1 MKYIKDI
8 LNLQENKRYKIT
20 IIFLVIVIF
29 FLQISM
35 ITTVKK
41 TVVLVQ
47 RVRELNSEISEL
59 KLSNIN
65 INKESYSI
73 KTNEKEEGKEDEK
86 SEKKDKLIRA
96 YLEIAES
103 VGKKYNSNIST
114 GNRVMVFEAINLEMT
129 ENQIKKT
136 LTKINSE
143 EFGIEIEENKI
154 QGKTFYKIYLIENP
168 VS

>member
-96 YLEIAES
+96 YVEIAES

>member
-8 LNLQENKRYKIT
+8 LNLQENKSYKIT

-96 YLEIAES
+96 YVEIAES